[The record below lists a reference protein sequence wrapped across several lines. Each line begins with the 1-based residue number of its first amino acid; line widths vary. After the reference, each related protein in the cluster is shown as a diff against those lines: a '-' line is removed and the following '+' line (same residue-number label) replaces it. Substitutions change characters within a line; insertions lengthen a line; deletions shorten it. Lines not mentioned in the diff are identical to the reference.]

1 MKNFL
6 RKGLGL
12 LLASAMVMGM
22 AGCSSGDTAS
32 SASGSAAASTSADAS
47 AASDSSNYPDKTVK
61 VVLPY
66 AAGGDTDLNARLA
79 SKYLTEELGQTVV
92 VSNMTGASGT
102 VASKYVKDATPDGYE
117 VMFNHN
123 NVLLHKLLGLADYTY
138 SDFRTAGVIVS
149 DDATGIVVPADAPY
163 DTLQDLID
171 DAKDRPG
178 EIIYA
183 TQAGAFTTLLGL
195 VLEDKAGIDLNI
207 VDAGGAA
214 DQITA
219 MLGGQSDV
227 SAFPYGLVKD
237 QVAAGKMK
245 YLCIFAE
252 EENPLIEGVPTAKE
266 AGVDI
271 SLTRKYAFFMPKD
284 TPDEVVQTFTDALKR
299 VSENPDFIE
308 ESNAMFATPDYMT
321 PEETDAYFAEMEEIY
336 NQYGDLMKTAQ

>member
-1 MKNFL
+1 MK
-6 RKGLGL
+6 KIWKSGLSL
-12 LLASAMVMGM
+12 VMAGM
-22 AGCSSGDTAS
+22 MAFSLAGCSQNTEKKEAEQSG
-32 SASGSAAASTSADAS
+32 AAPQEKGEEN
-47 AASDSSNYPDKTVK
+47 NYPEKTIK

-102 VASKYVKDATPDGYE
+102 VASKYVKDAKPDGYE
-117 VMFNHN
+117 IMFNHN
-123 NVLLHKLLGLADYTY
+123 NILLHKLLGLADYSY
-138 SDFRTAGVIVS
+138 SDYKSAGTIVS
-149 DDATGIVVPADAPY
+149 DDATGIVVPADSPY
-163 DTLQDLID
+163 ETLQDLID
-171 DAKDRPG
+171 DAKERPG

-195 VLEDKAGIDLNI
+195 VMENEAGIDFNI

-237 QVAAGKMK
+237 QVAAGNMK

-252 EENPLIEGVPTAKE
+252 EENPLIPGIPTAKE
-266 AGVDI
+266 AGLDI
-271 SLTRKYAFFMPKD
+271 TLTRKYAFFMPKD
-284 TPDEVVQTFTDALKR
+284 TPDETVQVFTDALKR
-299 VSENPDFIE
+299 VAENPEFIE
-308 ESNAMFATPDYMT
+308 EANVMYATPDYMT
-321 PEETDAYFAEMEEIY
+321 PEETDQYFAEMEEIY
-336 NQYGDLMKTAQ
+336 EQYGDALKTAQ